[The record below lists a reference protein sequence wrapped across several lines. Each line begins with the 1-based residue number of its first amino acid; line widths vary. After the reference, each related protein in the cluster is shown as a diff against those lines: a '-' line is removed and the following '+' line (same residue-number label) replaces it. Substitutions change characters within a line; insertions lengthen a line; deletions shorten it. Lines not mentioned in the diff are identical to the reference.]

1 MAGTLLVSGRKDPGI
16 LLHVYIWWLCK
27 IRSCKCICI
36 LRMVSVRCKCMYV
49 CLCVGLADGSR
60 SSIVLMDV
68 DTDGADAL
76 LVSRGQRQDEEDDVV
91 VDEWQMVVDDGWN
104 VGGLLAYL
112 LMMTIRST
120 RWLPNKN

>member
-1 MAGTLLVSGRKDPGI
+1 MCHQRCNVCMSVC
-16 LLHVYIWWLCK
+16 VYK
-27 IRSCKCICI
+27 
-36 LRMVSVRCKCMYV
+36 V
-49 CLCVGLADGSR
+49 CVGLADGSR

-68 DTDGADAL
+68 DTDDADAL
-76 LVSRGQRQDEEDDVV
+76 LVSRGQRQDEDDDDVVV